1 MDEDLSKA
9 VIKTFVKLYQKKIIY
24 KDTKLVNWDTKLET
38 AISDLEVEQKE
49 VQSILYYIK
58 YQIENEDNFL
68 TIATTRP
75 ETMLGDTAVAINPK
89 DERYKK
95 YLGKKIIVPIVERQV
110 KIIADKYVSIEQG
123 SGALKVTPAHDFND
137 FDIGKRHKL
146 EYINIFEK
154 NGKLNNNAPQEFVG
168 LDRFE
173 ARKLIIKLLKKIIY

>member
-1 MDEDLSKA
+1 MDDDLSKA
-9 VIKTFVKLYQKKIIY
+9 VVKTFVELYNKQLIY
-24 KDTKLVNWDTKLET
+24 KDTKLVNWDTELET
-38 AISDLEVEQKE
+38 AISDLEVVQKE
-49 VQSILYYIK
+49 VQSNLYYIK
-58 YQIENEDNFL
+58 YNIPGENDSI

-75 ETMLGDTAVAINPK
+75 ETMLGDTAVAVNPK

-95 YLGKKIIVPIVERQV
+95 YIGKRIIIPIAERKV

-154 NGKLNNNAPQEFVG
+154 N
-168 LDRFE
+168 
-173 ARKLIIKLLKKIIY
+173 